1 MSLIEINNL
10 TKKYNTGPA
19 QGGELVTAVNNISLN
34 IEQGEF
40 ITLMGQSGSGKS
52 TLLTIIG
59 GLNKPTHGNII
70 VDEIDIYKLSAD
82 ALADFRREYIGFV
95 FQAFQLI
102 PYLTVIENIILPL
115 AINDNYSRQEQTEL
129 AYSILEKVHLENKA
143 NRLINNLSGG
153 EQQRVAIARSL
164 INDPL
169 IILADEPTGNLDSK
183 TSLDIMNHFY
193 DLNNEGK
200 TIIIVTHNPE
210 LVNQC
215 GLAGKYLVRN
225 VQMEDGKLSL
235 EPAGKKTE
243 EVSV

>member
-10 TKKYNTGPA
+10 TKEYQTGSA
-19 QGGELVTAVNNISLN
+19 SGGELVTAVDNVSLK
-34 IEQGEF
+34 IDQGEF
-40 ITLMGQSGSGKS
+40 ITLTGQSGSGKS
-52 TLLTIIG
+52 TLLSIIG
-59 GLNKPTHGNII
+59 GLNKPTNGNII
-70 VDEIDIYKLSAD
+70 VDEIDVYKLSPD
-82 ALADFRREYIGFV
+82 ALADFRREYVGFV
-95 FQAFQLI
+95 FQSFQLI
-102 PYLTVIENIILPL
+102 PYLTVIENIIMPL
-115 AINDNYSRQEQTEL
+115 AVNNHSRQEQSEL
-129 AYSILEKVHLENKA
+129 AYSILKKIHLENKA

-164 INDPL
+164 VNDPL

-215 GLAGKYLVRN
+215 GLTGEYLVRN